1 MQDMRYSAFIFCAA
15 LFSLGRTHAAS
26 IDCERCEEW
35 NKEQAP
41 FQIFGNTYYVGT
53 RGLGAVL
60 ITSPQGHVLVDGGLP
75 QSAPLIA
82 KHIAQVGFKITDV
95 KIILNSHAH
104 YDHAGGIAELQKL
117 SGAKVLA
124 SDAATQALKTGKGD
138 PSDPQ
143 LFDLLPFPPVSHV
156 QSINDSKT
164 VAVGPI
170 SLSVIHTPGHA
181 PGGTSWT
188 WQSCEATRCLRI
200 VYGDS
205 LNAVADGSFKFSGDR
220 RRPNAGAEMSR
231 SFAALAAAQC
241 DILITVHTEFT
252 KLWSVFDEKGLGKR
266 EELIDAAACS
276 RYADGARAR
285 FEKRLDSE
293 KMPERA
299 P

>member
-1 MQDMRYSAFIFCAA
+1 MRYSAFIFCCA
-15 LFSLGRTHAAS
+15 LLSLGQAHAAS
-26 IDCERCEEW
+26 VDCASCEAW

-53 RGLGAVL
+53 HGLGAVL
-60 ITSPQGHVLVDGGLP
+60 ITSPQGHVLIDGGLP

-82 KHIAQVGFKITDV
+82 KHIAQVGFKVTDI

-124 SDAATQALKTGKGD
+124 SDAATQALKTGKAE
-138 PSDPQ
+138 PNDPQ
-143 LFDLLPFPPVSHV
+143 FSVLLPFPPVSHV
-156 QSINDSKT
+156 QSLNDDKT
-164 VAVGPI
+164 VTVGPI

-188 WQSCEATRCLRI
+188 WQSCEDKRCLDI

-205 LNAVADGSFKFSGDR
+205 LNAVSDDSFKYSGDKR
-220 RRPNAGAEMSR
+220 YPNARAELSR
-231 SFAALAAAQC
+231 SLAAVATARC
-241 DILITVHTEFT
+241 DILITVHPELS
-252 KLWSVFDEKGLGKR
+252 KVWSVFDEHGAGKR
-266 EELIDAAACS
+266 EELVDAASCS
-276 RYADGARAR
+276 RYADAAKTR

-293 KMPERA
+293 K
-299 P
+299 